1 MTILIKN
8 ANEVITLKSAL
19 QGPRTKE
26 QMRDIAVVENGSVLM
41 EGNSI
46 IAVGPI
52 AQLEADFPDLVKV
65 AEVIDASGKIV
76 MPGLVDCHTHLVHGG
91 TREQEFNLRL
101 NGATYMEI
109 MNAGGGIHA
118 TTNRTRETSF
128 GDLYEKTMN
137 HLDVFLKH
145 GVTTVEAKSGY
156 GLDWETEKKQLEVT
170 KELQATHDIDVVST
184 FMGAHAVPRD
194 YKGREDEFVDLVI
207 HDMLPKVA
215 ELNLAEFNDVFCE
228 KGVFTPEQSRRILEA
243 GKALG
248 LTPKIHADEIEPYEG
263 AELAAEVGAISAEH
277 LLVAS
282 DEGIQKMAEAG
293 TIAVLLPGTAFFLRA
308 PFARGRLM
316 IDEGVP
322 VAISTDF
329 NPGSSPTLSLPFI
342 MNLACMH
349 MGMTLEE
356 VLTATTV
363 NAAYAINRGH
373 QIGSLEAGKQADV
386 IILDVANYKQLQYF
400 YGMNHT
406 NTVIKNGR
414 VVVRDG
420 IILKNQLVN

>member
-1 MTILIKN
+1 VTVLIKN
-8 ANEVITLKSAL
+8 ANEVITLKNNVR
-19 QGPRTKE
+19 GPRTKE
-26 QMRDIAVVENGSVLM
+26 QMQEIAIVENGSVLI
-41 EGNSI
+41 EEDRI
-46 IAVGPI
+46 VAVG
-52 AQLEADFPDLVKV
+52 ALEQLEVDFPELVKK
-65 AEVIDASGKIV
+65 ATTIDASGKVV

-91 TREQEFNLRL
+91 TREEEFNMRL
-101 NGATYMEI
+101 NSSTYMEI
-109 MNAGGGIHA
+109 MNTGGGIHA
-118 TTNRTRETSF
+118 TTKRTRETSF
-128 GDLYEKTMN
+128 DELYEKTRK
-137 HLDVFLKH
+137 HLDIFLKH

-156 GLDWETEKKQLEVT
+156 GLDWETEKKQLEVA
-170 KELQATHDIDVVST
+170 KKLQATHDMDVIST

-194 YKGREDEFVDLVI
+194 YKGREDEFVDVLI
-207 HDMLPKVA
+207 HEMLPKVA
-215 ELNLAEFNDVFCE
+215 ELELAEFNDVFCE
-228 KGVFTPEQSRRILEA
+228 KGVFTPEQSERILEA

-248 LTPKIHADEIEPYEG
+248 LTPKIHADEIEPYKG

-329 NPGSSPTLSLPFI
+329 NPGSSPTMSLPFI

-349 MGMTLEE
+349 MEMTLEE
-356 VLTATTV
+356 VLTATTI
-363 NAAYAINRGH
+363 NAAYAVNRGE
-373 QIGSLEAGKQADV
+373 QIGSLEVDKKADV

-406 NTVIKNGR
+406 NTVIKNGQ
-414 VVVRDG
+414 VVVQNG
-420 IILKNQLVN
+420 ILLKEQ

>member
-8 ANEVITLKSAL
+8 ANEVITLKSAV

-26 QMRDIAVVENGSVLM
+26 QMRDIAIEENGSVLM

-46 IAVGPI
+46 IAVGSL
-52 AQLEADFPDLVKV
+52 AQLESDFPDLVKV

-91 TREQEFNLRL
+91 TREQEFNMRL

-118 TTNRTRETSF
+118 TTKQTRETRF
-128 GDLYEKTMN
+128 DDLYRKTMN

-156 GLDWETEKKQLEVT
+156 GLDWETEKKQLEVA

-194 YKGREDEFVDLVI
+194 YKGREDEFVDVVI

-228 KGVFTPEQSRRILEA
+228 KGVFTPEQSKRILEA

-248 LTPKIHADEIEPYEG
+248 LTPKIHADEIEPYKG

-329 NPGSSPTLSLPFI
+329 NPGSSPTMSLPFI

-356 VLTATTV
+356 VLTATTI
-363 NAAYAINRGH
+363 NAAYALNRGH

-414 VVVRDG
+414 VVVQDG
-420 IILKNQLVN
+420 ILLKNQLVN

>member
-8 ANEVITLKSAL
+8 ANEVITLKSNA

-26 QMRDIAVVENGSVLM
+26 QMQEIAVIENGSVLI
-41 EGNSI
+41 EEERI
-46 IAVGPI
+46 VAVG
-52 AQLEADFPDLVKV
+52 AYEQLEADFPELIKK
-65 AEVIDASGKIV
+65 AETIDATGKIV

-91 TREQEFNLRL
+91 TREQEFNMRL
-101 NGATYMEI
+101 NGSTYMEI

-118 TTNRTRETSF
+118 TTKRTRETSF
-128 GDLYEKTMN
+128 EDLYVKTMQ

-156 GLDWETEKKQLEVT
+156 GLDWETEKKQLEVA
-170 KELQATHDIDVVST
+170 KKLQATHDVDVVST

-194 YKGREDEFVDLVI
+194 YKGREDEFVDIVI

-215 ELNLAEFNDVFCE
+215 ELKLAEFNDVFCE
-228 KGVFTPEQSRRILEA
+228 KGVFTPAQSQRILEA

-248 LTPKIHADEIEPYEG
+248 LTPKIHADEIEPYKG
-263 AELAAEVGAISAEH
+263 AELAAKVGAISAEH

-282 DEGIQKMAEAG
+282 DEGIQRMAEAG

-308 PFARGRLM
+308 SFARGRLM
-316 IDEGVP
+316 IDKGVP

-356 VLTATTV
+356 VLTATTI
-363 NAAYAINRGH
+363 NAAYALNRGE
-373 QIGSLEAGKQADV
+373 QIGSLEAQKQADV
-386 IILDVANYKQLQYF
+386 VILDVANYKQLQYF

-414 VVVRDG
+414 IVVRDG
-420 IILKNQLVN
+420 ILSN

>member
-8 ANEVITLKSAL
+8 ANEVITLKSAV
-19 QGPRTKE
+19 QGPRTKG
-26 QMRDIAVVENGSVLM
+26 QMGDIAVVENGSVLM

-46 IAVGPI
+46 IAVGSI

-91 TREQEFNLRL
+91 TREQEFNMRL

-118 TTNRTRETSF
+118 TTKWTRETSF
-128 GDLYEKTMN
+128 DDLYRKTMN

-156 GLDWETEKKQLEVT
+156 GLDWETEKKQLEVA

-194 YKGREDEFVDLVI
+194 YKGREDEFVDVVI

-215 ELNLAEFNDVFCE
+215 ELKLAEFNDVFCE

-248 LTPKIHADEIEPYEG
+248 LTPKIHADEIEPYKG

-282 DEGIQKMAEAG
+282 DEGIEKMAEAG

-329 NPGSSPTLSLPFI
+329 NPGSSPTMSLPFI

-356 VLTATTV
+356 VLTATTI
-363 NAAYAINRGH
+363 NAAYALNRGH

-414 VVVRDG
+414 VVVQDG
-420 IILKNQLVN
+420 ILLKNQLVN

>member
-8 ANEVITLKSAL
+8 ANEVITLRSTV

-26 QMRDIAVVENGSVLM
+26 QMRDIAIVENGSVLM
-41 EGNSI
+41 EGSSI
-46 IAVGPI
+46 IAVGSLT
-52 AQLEADFPDLVKV
+52 QLKADFPDLVKV

-91 TREQEFNLRL
+91 TREQEFNMRL

-118 TTNRTRETSF
+118 TTKRTRETSF

-282 DEGIQKMAEAG
+282 DGGIQKMAEAG

-356 VLTATTV
+356 VLTATTI

-414 VVVRDG
+414 VVVQDG
-420 IILKNQLVN
+420 ILLKNQLVN

>member
-8 ANEVITLKSAL
+8 ANEVITLQSSA

-26 QMRDIAVVENGSVLM
+26 QMQEIAVIENGSVLI
-41 EGNSI
+41 EEERI
-46 IAVGPI
+46 VAVG
-52 AQLEADFPDLVKV
+52 AYEQLKADFPEIIKK
-65 AEVIDASGKIV
+65 AETIDATGKIV

-91 TREQEFNLRL
+91 TREHEFNMRL
-101 NGATYMEI
+101 NGSTYMEI
-109 MNAGGGIHA
+109 MNSGGGIHA
-118 TTNRTRETSF
+118 TTKRTRETSF
-128 GDLYEKTMN
+128 DELYEKTMQ

-145 GVTTVEAKSGY
+145 GITTVEAKSGY
-156 GLDWETEKKQLEVT
+156 GLDWETEKKQLEVA
-170 KELQATHDIDVVST
+170 KELQAAHHIDVIST

-194 YKGREDEFVDLVI
+194 YKGREDEFVDVVVQE
-207 HDMLPKVA
+207 MLPKVA
-215 ELNLAEFNDVFCE
+215 ELELAEFNDVFCE

-248 LTPKIHADEIEPYEG
+248 LTPKIHADEIEPYQG

-282 DEGIQKMAEAG
+282 DEGIRKMAEAG

-308 PFARGRLM
+308 PYARGRLM

-329 NPGSSPTLSLPFI
+329 NPGSSPTMSLPFI

-356 VLTATTV
+356 VLTATTI
-363 NAAYAINRGH
+363 NAAYALNRGE
-373 QIGSLEAGKQADV
+373 QVGSLEAHKKADV
-386 IILDVANYKQLQYF
+386 LILDVENYKQLQYF

-406 NTVIKNGR
+406 HTVIKNGQ
-414 VVVRDG
+414 VVVQNG
-420 IILKNQLVN
+420 ILLKDQ

>member
-8 ANEVITLKSAL
+8 ANEVITLKSVA
-19 QGPRTKE
+19 QGPRIKE
-26 QMRDIAVVENGSVLM
+26 QMRDITIIPQGSVLI
-41 EGNSI
+41 EKNRIVAIGTF
-46 IAVGPI
+46 
-52 AQLEADFPDLVKV
+52 AQLEVDYPDLIKE
-65 AEVIDASGKIV
+65 AEVIDATGKVV

-91 TREQEFNLRL
+91 TREQEFNMRL
-101 NGATYMEI
+101 NGSTYMEI
-109 MNAGGGIHA
+109 MNGGGGIHA
-118 TTNRTRETSF
+118 TTKQTREASF
-128 GDLYEKTMN
+128 DELYGKTLR

-145 GVTTVEAKSGY
+145 GITTVEAKSGY
-156 GLDWETEKKQLEVT
+156 GLDWENERKQLEVA
-170 KELQATHDIDVVST
+170 KKLQATHAIDIVST

-194 YKGREDEFVDLVI
+194 YKGREDEFVDMLVG
-207 HDMLPKVA
+207 DMLPKVA
-215 ELNLAEFNDVFCE
+215 ELGLAEFNDVFCE
-228 KGVFTPEQSRRILEA
+228 KGVFTPAQARRILEA
-243 GKALG
+243 GKALA
-248 LTPKIHADEIEPYEG
+248 LTPKIHADEIEPYKG

-282 DEGIQKMAEAG
+282 DEGIQKMAATG

-329 NPGSSPTLSLPFI
+329 NPGSSPTISLPFI

-356 VLTATTV
+356 ILTATTI
-363 NAAYAINRGH
+363 NAAYALNRGD

-386 IILDVANYKQLQYF
+386 IMLDVANYKQLQYF

-406 NTVIKNGR
+406 HTVIKNGR
-414 VVVRDG
+414 VVVKDG
-420 IILKNQLVN
+420 ILI

>member
-1 MTILIKN
+1 VTILIKN
-8 ANEVITLKSAL
+8 ANEVITLKGNA

-26 QMRDIAVVENGSVLM
+26 QMREIAVVENGSVLI
-41 EGNSI
+41 EEDRI
-46 IAVGPI
+46 IAVG
-52 AQLEADFPDLVKV
+52 AFEQLAVDFPDVVKK
-65 AEVIDASGKIV
+65 ADTIDASGKIV

-91 TREQEFNLRL
+91 TREQEFNMRL
-101 NGATYMEI
+101 NGSTYMEI

-118 TTNRTRETSF
+118 TTKRTRETSYD
-128 GDLYEKTMN
+128 DLYDKTMQ

-156 GLDWETEKKQLEVT
+156 GLDWDTEKKQLEVT
-170 KELQATHDIDVVST
+170 KKLQATHDIDVVST
-184 FMGAHAVPRD
+184 FMGAHAVPHD
-194 YKGREDEFVDLVI
+194 YKGREDEFVDVVI

-215 ELNLAEFNDVFCE
+215 DLKLAEFNDVFCE
-228 KGVFTPEQSRRILEA
+228 KGVFTPEQSQRILEA

-248 LTPKIHADEIEPYEG
+248 LTPKIHADEIEPYKG
-263 AELAAEVGAISAEH
+263 AELAAQVGAISAEH

-282 DEGIQKMAEAG
+282 DEGIQRMAEAG

-342 MNLACMH
+342 MNLACMY

-356 VLTATTV
+356 VLTATTI
-363 NAAYAINRGH
+363 NAAYALNRGE
-373 QIGSLEAGKQADV
+373 QIGSLEADKQADV

-406 NTVIKNGR
+406 NTVIKTGR
-414 VVVRDG
+414 IVVRDG
-420 IILKNQLVN
+420 ILSN

>member
-8 ANEVITLKSAL
+8 ANEVVTLKSTV
-19 QGPRTKE
+19 QGPRIKE
-26 QMRDIAVVENGSVLM
+26 QMRQIAVVEKGSVLI
-41 EGNSI
+41 EGNRI
-46 IAVGPI
+46 VAVG
-52 AQLEADFPDLVKV
+52 AYEQLEADFPDLVRI

-91 TREQEFNLRL
+91 TREQEFNMRL
-101 NGATYMEI
+101 NGSTYMEI

-118 TTNRTRETSF
+118 TTKRTRETSF
-128 GDLYEKTMN
+128 EDLYEKTMH
-137 HLDVFLKH
+137 HLDMFLKH

-156 GLDWETEKKQLEVT
+156 GLDWETEKKQLEVA
-170 KELQATHDIDVVST
+170 KKLQATHDIDVIST

-194 YKGREDEFVDLVI
+194 YKGREDEFVDVVI
-207 HDMLPKVA
+207 HDMLPQVA
-215 ELNLAEFNDVFCE
+215 KLELAEFNDVFCE

-243 GKALG
+243 GKAHG
-248 LTPKIHADEIEPYEG
+248 LTAKIHADEIEPYKG

-329 NPGSSPTLSLPFI
+329 NPGSSPTMSLPFI

-356 VLTATTV
+356 VLTATTI
-363 NAAYAINRGH
+363 NAAYALNRGH
-373 QIGSLEAGKQADV
+373 QIGSLETGKQADI

-406 NTVIKNGR
+406 NTVIKDGR
-414 VVVRDG
+414 VVVQEG
-420 IILKNQLVN
+420 ILLKNQLVN

>member
-8 ANEVITLKSAL
+8 ANEVITLKNNIR
-19 QGPRTKE
+19 GPRTKE
-26 QMRDIAVVENGSVLM
+26 QMREITIVENGSILIEKDRIV
-41 EGNSI
+41 
-46 IAVGPI
+46 AVG
-52 AQLEADFPDLVKV
+52 AFEQLEVDFPELVKKSTT
-65 AEVIDASGKIV
+65 IDASGKVV

-91 TREQEFNLRL
+91 TREEEFNMRL
-101 NGATYMEI
+101 KGSTYMEI

-118 TTNRTRETSF
+118 TTKRTRETNF
-128 GDLYEKTMN
+128 DDLYEKTRH
-137 HLDVFLKH
+137 HLDIFLKH

-156 GLDWETEKKQLEVT
+156 GLDWETEKKQLEVA
-170 KELQATHDIDVVST
+170 KKLQATHDMDVIST

-194 YKGREDEFVDLVI
+194 YKGREDEFVDVLI
-207 HDMLPKVA
+207 QDMLPKVA
-215 ELNLAEFNDVFCE
+215 ELELAEFNDVFCE
-228 KGVFTPEQSRRILEA
+228 KGVFTPEQSERILEA

-248 LTPKIHADEIEPYEG
+248 LTPKIHADEIEPYKG

-329 NPGSSPTLSLPFI
+329 NPGSSPTMSLPFI

-356 VLTATTV
+356 VLTATTI
-363 NAAYAINRGH
+363 NAAYAVNRGE
-373 QIGSLEAGKQADV
+373 QIGSLEVDKKADV

-406 NTVIKNGR
+406 NTVIKNGQ
-414 VVVRDG
+414 VVVRNG
-420 IILKNQLVN
+420 ILLKEQ

>member
-8 ANEVITLKSAL
+8 ANEVITLKNNVR
-19 QGPRTKE
+19 GPRTKE
-26 QMRDIAVVENGSVLM
+26 QMQEIAIVENGSVLI
-41 EGNSI
+41 EEDRI
-46 IAVGPI
+46 VAVG
-52 AQLEADFPDLVKV
+52 ALEQLEVDFPELVKK
-65 AEVIDASGKIV
+65 ATTIDASGKVV

-91 TREQEFNLRL
+91 TREEEFNMRL
-101 NGATYMEI
+101 NGSTYMEI

-118 TTNRTRETSF
+118 TTKRTRETSF
-128 GDLYEKTMN
+128 DDLYEKTRK
-137 HLDVFLKH
+137 HLDIFLKH

-156 GLDWETEKKQLEVT
+156 GLDWETEKKQLEVA
-170 KELQATHDIDVVST
+170 KKLQATHDMDVIST

-194 YKGREDEFVDLVI
+194 YKGREDEFVDVLI
-207 HDMLPKVA
+207 HEMLPKVA
-215 ELNLAEFNDVFCE
+215 ELELAEFNDVFCE
-228 KGVFTPEQSRRILEA
+228 KGVFTPEQSERILEA
-243 GKALG
+243 GKDLG
-248 LTPKIHADEIEPYEG
+248 LTPKIHADEIEPYKG

-329 NPGSSPTLSLPFI
+329 NPGSSPTMSLPFI

-349 MGMTLEE
+349 LGMTLEE
-356 VLTATTV
+356 VLTATTI
-363 NAAYAINRGH
+363 NAAHAVNRGE
-373 QIGSLEAGKQADV
+373 QIGSLEVDKKADV

-406 NTVIKNGR
+406 NTVIKNGQ
-414 VVVRDG
+414 VVVQNG
-420 IILKNQLVN
+420 ILLKEQ

>member
-8 ANEVITLKSAL
+8 ANEVITLKSAV

-26 QMRDIAVVENGSVLM
+26 QMRDIAIVENGSILM

-46 IAVGPI
+46 IAVGSI

-91 TREQEFNLRL
+91 TREQEFNMRL

-109 MNAGGGIHA
+109 MNAGGGIYA

-156 GLDWETEKKQLEVT
+156 GLDWETEKKQLEVA
-170 KELQATHDIDVVST
+170 KELQAAHDIDVVST

-194 YKGREDEFVDLVI
+194 YKGREDEFVDVVI

-248 LTPKIHADEIEPYEG
+248 LTPKIHADEIEPYKG

-329 NPGSSPTLSLPFI
+329 NPGSSPTMSLPFI

-356 VLTATTV
+356 VLTATTI
-363 NAAYAINRGH
+363 NAAYALNRGH

-414 VVVRDG
+414 VVVQDG
-420 IILKNQLVN
+420 ILLKNQLVN

>member
-1 MTILIKN
+1 MTVLIKN
-8 ANEVITLKSAL
+8 ANEVITLKNNVR
-19 QGPRTKE
+19 GPRTKE
-26 QMRDIAVVENGSVLM
+26 QMQEIAIVENGSVLI
-41 EGNSI
+41 EEDRI
-46 IAVGPI
+46 VAVG
-52 AQLEADFPDLVKV
+52 ALEQLEVDFPELVKK
-65 AEVIDASGKIV
+65 ATTIDASGKVV

-91 TREQEFNLRL
+91 TREEEFNMRL
-101 NGATYMEI
+101 NGSTYMEI
-109 MNAGGGIHA
+109 MNTGGGIHA
-118 TTNRTRETSF
+118 TTKRTRETSF
-128 GDLYEKTMN
+128 DELYEKTRK
-137 HLDVFLKH
+137 HLDIFLKH

-156 GLDWETEKKQLEVT
+156 GLDWETEKKQLEVA
-170 KELQATHDIDVVST
+170 KKLQATHDMDVIST

-194 YKGREDEFVDLVI
+194 YKGREDEFVDVLI
-207 HDMLPKVA
+207 HEMLPKVA
-215 ELNLAEFNDVFCE
+215 ELELAEFNDVFCE
-228 KGVFTPEQSRRILEA
+228 KGVFTPEQSERILEA

-248 LTPKIHADEIEPYEG
+248 LTPKIHADEIEPYKG

-329 NPGSSPTLSLPFI
+329 NPGSSPTMSLPFI

-349 MGMTLEE
+349 MEMTLEE
-356 VLTATTV
+356 VLTATTI
-363 NAAYAINRGH
+363 NAAYAVNRGE
-373 QIGSLEAGKQADV
+373 QIGSLEVDKKADV

-406 NTVIKNGR
+406 NTVIKNGQ
-414 VVVRDG
+414 VVVQNG
-420 IILKNQLVN
+420 ILLKEQ

>member
-1 MTILIKN
+1 VTILIKN
-8 ANEVITLKSAL
+8 ANEVITLKGNA

-26 QMRDIAVVENGSVLM
+26 QMREIAVVENGSVLI
-41 EGNSI
+41 EEERI
-46 IAVGPI
+46 IAVG
-52 AQLEADFPDLVKV
+52 AFEQLAVDFPDLVKK
-65 AEVIDASGKIV
+65 ADTIDASGKIV

-91 TREQEFNLRL
+91 TREQEFNMRL
-101 NGATYMEI
+101 NGSTYMEI

-118 TTNRTRETSF
+118 TTKRTRETSYD
-128 GDLYEKTMN
+128 DLYDKTMQ

-170 KELQATHDIDVVST
+170 KKLQATHDIDVVST
-184 FMGAHAVPRD
+184 FMGAHAVPHD
-194 YKGREDEFVDLVI
+194 YKGREDEFVDVVI

-215 ELNLAEFNDVFCE
+215 DLKLAEFNDVFCE
-228 KGVFTPEQSRRILEA
+228 KGVFTPEQSQRILEA

-248 LTPKIHADEIEPYEG
+248 LTPKIHADEIEPYKG
-263 AELAAEVGAISAEH
+263 AELAAQVGAISAEH

-282 DEGIQKMAEAG
+282 DEGIQRMAEAG

-356 VLTATTV
+356 VLTATTI
-363 NAAYAINRGH
+363 NAAYALNRGE
-373 QIGSLEAGKQADV
+373 QIGSLEADKQADV

-414 VVVRDG
+414 IVVRDG
-420 IILKNQLVN
+420 ILSN

>member
-8 ANEVITLKSAL
+8 ANEVITLKSEV
-19 QGPRTKE
+19 QGPRIKE
-26 QMRDIAVVENGSVLM
+26 QMRAIAVIEDGSVLLQ
-41 EGNSI
+41 ENRI
-46 IAVGPI
+46 VAVGSYE
-52 AQLEADFPDLVKV
+52 QLAIDFPHLVEEAD
-65 AEVIDASGKIV
+65 VIDATGKIA

-91 TREQEFNLRL
+91 TREQEFNMRL
-101 NGATYMEI
+101 NGSTYMEI

-118 TTNRTRETSF
+118 TTKRTRETSF
-128 GDLYEKTMN
+128 EALYEKTKQ

-156 GLDWETEKKQLEVT
+156 GLDWETEKKQLEVA
-170 KELQATHDIDVVST
+170 KKLQDTHAVDVIST

-194 YKGREDEFVDLVI
+194 FKGREDEFVDVVI

-215 ELNLAEFNDVFCE
+215 QLKLAEFNDVFCE
-228 KGVFTPEQSRRILEA
+228 KGVFTPAQSRRILEA

-248 LTPKIHADEIEPYEG
+248 LTPKIHADEIEPYNG

-282 DEGIQKMAEAG
+282 DEGIQSMAEAG

-329 NPGSSPTLSLPFI
+329 NPGSSPTMSLPFI

-349 MGMTLEE
+349 MGLTLEE
-356 VLTATTV
+356 VLTATTI
-363 NAAYAINRGH
+363 NAAYALNRGH
-373 QIGSLEAGKQADV
+373 EIGSLEAGKQGDV

-406 NTVIKNGR
+406 HTVIKKGQ

-420 IILKNQLVN
+420 ILL

>member
-1 MTILIKN
+1 VTVLIKN
-8 ANEVITLKSAL
+8 ANEVITLKNNVR
-19 QGPRTKE
+19 GPRTKE
-26 QMRDIAVVENGSVLM
+26 QMQEIAIVENGSVLI
-41 EGNSI
+41 EEDRI
-46 IAVGPI
+46 VAVG
-52 AQLEADFPDLVKV
+52 ALEQLEVDFPELVKK
-65 AEVIDASGKIV
+65 ATTIDASGKVV

-91 TREQEFNLRL
+91 TREEEFNMRL
-101 NGATYMEI
+101 NGSTYMEI
-109 MNAGGGIHA
+109 MNTGGGIHA
-118 TTNRTRETSF
+118 TTKRTRETSF
-128 GDLYEKTMN
+128 DELYEKTRK
-137 HLDVFLKH
+137 HLDIFLKH

-156 GLDWETEKKQLEVT
+156 GLDWETEKKQLEVA
-170 KELQATHDIDVVST
+170 KKLQATHDMDVIST

-194 YKGREDEFVDLVI
+194 YKGREDEFVDVLI
-207 HDMLPKVA
+207 HEMLPKVA
-215 ELNLAEFNDVFCE
+215 ELELAEFNDVFCE
-228 KGVFTPEQSRRILEA
+228 KGVFTPEQSERILEA

-248 LTPKIHADEIEPYEG
+248 LTPKIHADEIEPYKG
-263 AELAAEVGAISAEH
+263 AELATEVGAISAEH

-329 NPGSSPTLSLPFI
+329 NPGSSPTMSLPFI

-356 VLTATTV
+356 VLTATTI
-363 NAAYAINRGH
+363 NAAYAVNRGE
-373 QIGSLEAGKQADV
+373 QIGSLEVDKKADV

-406 NTVIKNGR
+406 NTVIKNGQ
-414 VVVRDG
+414 VVVQNG
-420 IILKNQLVN
+420 ILLKEQ

>member
-8 ANEVITLKSAL
+8 ANEVITLKSTV

-26 QMRDIAVVENGSVLM
+26 QMRDIAVLENGSVLM

-52 AQLEADFPDLVKV
+52 AQLEADFPDLIKV
-65 AEVIDASGKIV
+65 AEVIDASGKVV

-91 TREQEFNLRL
+91 TREQEFNMRL

-118 TTNRTRETSF
+118 TTKRTRETSF
-128 GDLYEKTMN
+128 GDLYGKTMN

-156 GLDWETEKKQLEVT
+156 GLDWETEKKQLEVA

-194 YKGREDEFVDLVI
+194 YKGREDEFVDVVI

-228 KGVFTPEQSRRILEA
+228 KGVFTPEQSQRILEA

-248 LTPKIHADEIEPYEG
+248 LTPKIHADEIEPYKG

-329 NPGSSPTLSLPFI
+329 NPGSSPTMSLPFI

-363 NAAYAINRGH
+363 NAAYALNRGH

-414 VVVRDG
+414 VVVQDG
-420 IILKNQLVN
+420 ILLKNQLVN

>member
-8 ANEVITLKSAL
+8 ANEVITLKNNVR
-19 QGPRTKE
+19 GPRTKE
-26 QMRDIAVVENGSVLM
+26 QMQEIAIVENGSVLI
-41 EGNSI
+41 EEDRI
-46 IAVGPI
+46 VAVG
-52 AQLEADFPDLVKV
+52 ALEQLEVDFPELVKK
-65 AEVIDASGKIV
+65 ATTIDASGKVV

-91 TREQEFNLRL
+91 TREEEFNMRL
-101 NGATYMEI
+101 NGSTYMEI

-118 TTNRTRETSF
+118 TTKRTRETSF
-128 GDLYEKTMN
+128 DDLYEKTRK
-137 HLDVFLKH
+137 HLDIFLKH

-156 GLDWETEKKQLEVT
+156 GLDWETEKKQLEVA
-170 KELQATHDIDVVST
+170 KKLQATHDMDVIST

-194 YKGREDEFVDLVI
+194 YKGREDEFVDVLI
-207 HDMLPKVA
+207 HEMLPKVA
-215 ELNLAEFNDVFCE
+215 ELELAEFNDVFCE
-228 KGVFTPEQSRRILEA
+228 KGVFTPEQSERILEA
-243 GKALG
+243 GKDLG
-248 LTPKIHADEIEPYEG
+248 LTPKIHADEIEPYKG

-329 NPGSSPTLSLPFI
+329 NPGSSPTMSLPFI

-356 VLTATTV
+356 VLTATTI
-363 NAAYAINRGH
+363 NAAYAVNRGE
-373 QIGSLEAGKQADV
+373 QIGSLEVDKKADV

-406 NTVIKNGR
+406 NTVIKNGK
-414 VVVRDG
+414 VVVQNG
-420 IILKNQLVN
+420 ILLKEQ

>member
-8 ANEVITLKSAL
+8 ANEVITLQSSA

-26 QMRDIAVVENGSVLM
+26 QMQEIAVIENGSVLI
-41 EGNSI
+41 EEERI
-46 IAVGPI
+46 VAVG
-52 AQLEADFPDLVKV
+52 AYEQLKADFPEIIKK
-65 AEVIDASGKIV
+65 AETIDATGKIV

-91 TREQEFNLRL
+91 TREQEFNMRL
-101 NGATYMEI
+101 NGSTYMEI

-118 TTNRTRETSF
+118 TTKRTRETSF
-128 GDLYEKTMN
+128 DELYEKTMQ

-156 GLDWETEKKQLEVT
+156 GLDWETEKKQLEVA
-170 KELQATHDIDVVST
+170 KELQAAHHIDVIST

-194 YKGREDEFVDLVI
+194 YKGREDEFVDVVVQE
-207 HDMLPKVA
+207 MLPKVA
-215 ELNLAEFNDVFCE
+215 ELELAEFNDVFCE

-248 LTPKIHADEIEPYEG
+248 LTPKIHADEIEPYQG

-282 DEGIQKMAEAG
+282 DEGIRKMAEAG

-308 PFARGRLM
+308 PYARGRLM

-329 NPGSSPTLSLPFI
+329 NPGSSPTMSLPFI

-356 VLTATTV
+356 VLTATTI
-363 NAAYAINRGH
+363 NAAYALNRGE
-373 QIGSLEAGKQADV
+373 QVGSLEAHKKADV
-386 IILDVANYKQLQYF
+386 LILDVENYKQLQYF

-406 NTVIKNGR
+406 HTVIKNGQ
-414 VVVRDG
+414 VVVQNG
-420 IILKNQLVN
+420 ILLKDQ

>member
-8 ANEVITLKSAL
+8 ANEVITLKNNVR
-19 QGPRTKE
+19 GPRTKV
-26 QMRDIAVVENGSVLM
+26 QMREIAIVENGSVLI
-41 EGNSI
+41 EEDRI
-46 IAVGPI
+46 VAVGVFE
-52 AQLEADFPDLVKV
+52 QLEADFPELVKK
-65 AEVIDASGKIV
+65 ANTIDASGKVV

-91 TREQEFNLRL
+91 TREEEFNMRL
-101 NGATYMEI
+101 NGSTYMEI

-118 TTNRTRETSF
+118 TTKCTRETSF
-128 GDLYEKTMN
+128 DDLYEKTRH
-137 HLDVFLKH
+137 HLDIFLKH

-156 GLDWETEKKQLEVT
+156 GLDWETEKKQLKVA
-170 KELQATHDIDVVST
+170 KKLQATHDMDVIST

-194 YKGREDEFVDLVI
+194 YKGREDEFVDVLI
-207 HDMLPKVA
+207 HEMLPKVA
-215 ELNLAEFNDVFCE
+215 ELELAEFNDVFCE
-228 KGVFTPEQSRRILEA
+228 KGVFTPEQSERILEA

-329 NPGSSPTLSLPFI
+329 NPGSSPTMSLPFI

-356 VLTATTV
+356 VLTATTI
-363 NAAYAINRGH
+363 NAAYALNRGE
-373 QIGSLEAGKQADV
+373 QIGSLEVDKKADV

-406 NTVIKNGR
+406 NTVIKNGQ
-414 VVVRDG
+414 VVVQNG
-420 IILKNQLVN
+420 ILLKEQ

>member
-1 MTILIKN
+1 VTILIKN
-8 ANEVITLKSAL
+8 ANEVITLKNAVP
-19 QGPRTKE
+19 GPRIKE
-26 QMRDIAVVENGSVLM
+26 QMRDIAVIEKGSVLI
-41 EGNSI
+41 EGDRI
-46 IAVGPI
+46 VAVGTYEQL
-52 AQLEADFPDLVKV
+52 AQEFPSLVDV
-65 AEVIDASGKIV
+65 AKVIDASGKIV

-91 TREQEFNLRL
+91 TREQEFNMRL
-101 NGATYMEI
+101 NGSTYMDI

-118 TTNRTRETSF
+118 TTKRTRETSF
-128 GDLYEKTMN
+128 DALYEKTMQ

-156 GLDWETEKKQLEVT
+156 GLDWETEKKQLEVA
-170 KELQATHDIDVVST
+170 KKLQDTHAVDVVST
-184 FMGAHAVPRD
+184 FMGAHAVPHE
-194 YKGREDEFVDLVI
+194 YKGHEDEFVDVVI
-207 HDMLPKVA
+207 REMLPKVA
-215 ELNLAEFNDVFCE
+215 ELKLAEFNDVFCE
-228 KGVFTPEQSRRILEA
+228 KGVFTPAQSRRILEA

-248 LTPKIHADEIEPYEG
+248 LTPKIHADEIEPYNG

-282 DEGIQKMAEAG
+282 DEGIQNMAKAG

-329 NPGSSPTLSLPFI
+329 NPGSSPTMSLPFI

-356 VLTATTV
+356 VLTATTI
-363 NAAYAINRGH
+363 NAAYALNRGH
-373 QIGSLEAGKQADV
+373 EIGTLEAGKQADIV
-386 IILDVANYKQLQYF
+386 LLDVANYKQLQYF

-406 NTVIKNGR
+406 HTVIKSGR
-414 VVVRDG
+414 VVVRDS
-420 IILKNQLVN
+420 ILL

>member
-1 MTILIKN
+1 MTLLIKN

-19 QGPRTKE
+19 QGPRIKE
-26 QMRDIAVVENGSVLM
+26 QMREISVVEKGSVLVA
-41 EGNSI
+41 GSQVV
-46 IAVGPI
+46 AVG
-52 AQLEADFPDLVKV
+52 AYEQLVIDFPHLVEE

-91 TREQEFNLRL
+91 TREQEFNMRL
-101 NGATYMEI
+101 NGSTYMDI

-118 TTNRTRETSF
+118 TTMRTRETSF
-128 GDLYEKTMN
+128 EALYEKTMH

-156 GLDWETEKKQLEVT
+156 GLDWETEKKQLEVA
-170 KELQATHDIDVVST
+170 KKLQDTHVVDVIST

-194 YKGREDEFVDLVI
+194 FKGREDEFVDI
-207 HDMLPKVA
+207 IINDMLPKVSA
-215 ELNLAEFNDVFCE
+215 LELAEFNDVFCE
-228 KGVFTPEQSRRILEA
+228 KGVFTPAQSRRILEA

-248 LTPKIHADEIEPYEG
+248 LTPKIHADEIEPYNG
-263 AELAAEVGAISAEH
+263 AELAADVGAISAEH

-282 DEGIQKMAEAG
+282 DEGIQNMAEAG

-329 NPGSSPTLSLPFI
+329 NPGSSPTMSLPFI

-349 MGMTLEE
+349 MGLTLEE
-356 VLTATTV
+356 VITATTI
-363 NAAYAINRGH
+363 NAAHALNRGH
-373 QIGSLEAGKQADV
+373 QIGTLEAGKQADV

-406 NTVIKNGR
+406 DTVIKKGQ
-414 VVVRDG
+414 VVVRHG
-420 IILKNQLVN
+420 ILL

>member
-8 ANEVITLKSAL
+8 ANEVITLKNNVR
-19 QGPRTKE
+19 GPRTKV
-26 QMRDIAVVENGSVLM
+26 QMREIAIVENGSVLI
-41 EGNSI
+41 EEDRI
-46 IAVGPI
+46 VAVGVFE
-52 AQLEADFPDLVKV
+52 QLEADFPELVKK
-65 AEVIDASGKIV
+65 ANTIDASGKVV

-91 TREQEFNLRL
+91 TREEEFNMRL
-101 NGATYMEI
+101 NGSTYMEI

-118 TTNRTRETSF
+118 TTKRTRETSF
-128 GDLYEKTMN
+128 DDLYEKTRH
-137 HLDVFLKH
+137 HLDIFLKH

-156 GLDWETEKKQLEVT
+156 GLDWETEKKQLEVA
-170 KELQATHDIDVVST
+170 KKLQATHDMDVIST

-194 YKGREDEFVDLVI
+194 YKGREDEFVDVLI
-207 HDMLPKVA
+207 HEMLPKVA
-215 ELNLAEFNDVFCE
+215 ELELAEFNDVFCE
-228 KGVFTPEQSRRILEA
+228 KGVFTPEQSERILEA

-329 NPGSSPTLSLPFI
+329 NPGSSPTMSLPFI

-356 VLTATTV
+356 VLTATTI
-363 NAAYAINRGH
+363 NAAYALNRGE
-373 QIGSLEAGKQADV
+373 QIGSLEVDKKADV

-406 NTVIKNGR
+406 NTVIKNGQ
-414 VVVRDG
+414 VVVQNG
-420 IILKNQLVN
+420 ILLKEQ

>member
-1 MTILIKN
+1 VTILIKN
-8 ANEVITLKSAL
+8 ANEVITLKSAE

-46 IAVGPI
+46 VAVGPI
-52 AQLEADFPDLVKV
+52 AQLEADFPGLVKV
-65 AEVIDASGKIV
+65 AEVIDASGKV
-76 MPGLVDCHTHLVHGG
+76 AMPGLVDCHTHLVHGG
-91 TREQEFNLRL
+91 TREQEFNMRL
-101 NGATYMEI
+101 NGSTYMEI

-118 TTNRTRETSF
+118 TTKRTRETSF

-156 GLDWETEKKQLEVT
+156 GLDWETEKKQLEVV
-170 KELQATHDIDVVST
+170 KELQASHDIDVVST

-194 YKGREDEFVDLVI
+194 YKGREDEFVDVVI

-215 ELNLAEFNDVFCE
+215 ELKLAEFNDVFCE

-248 LTPKIHADEIEPYEG
+248 LTPKIHADEIEPYKG
-263 AELAAEVGAISAEH
+263 AELASEVGAISAEH

-329 NPGSSPTLSLPFI
+329 NPGSSPTMSLPFI

-356 VLTATTV
+356 VLTATTI
-363 NAAYAINRGH
+363 NAAYALNRGH

-406 NTVIKNGR
+406 NTVIKDGR
-414 VVVRDG
+414 VVVQDG
-420 IILKNQLVN
+420 ILLKNQLVN

>member
-1 MTILIKN
+1 MTILIRN
-8 ANEVITLKSAL
+8 ANEVITLRSNA

-26 QMRDIAVVENGSVLM
+26 QMQEIAVVENGCVLI
-41 EGNSI
+41 EEDRI
-46 IAVGPI
+46 VAVG
-52 AQLEADFPDLVKV
+52 AFEQLEVDFPDLVRK
-65 AEVIDASGKIV
+65 ADIIDATGKIV

-91 TREQEFNLRL
+91 TREQEFNMRL
-101 NGATYMEI
+101 NGSTYMEI

-118 TTNRTRETSF
+118 TTKRTRETSF
-128 GDLYEKTMN
+128 EELYEKTMQ

-156 GLDWETEKKQLEVT
+156 GLDWDTEKKQLEVA
-170 KELQATHDIDVVST
+170 KQLQATHDVDIVST

-194 YKGREDEFVDLVI
+194 YKEREDEFVDVVI

-215 ELNLAEFNDVFCE
+215 ELKLAEFNDVFCE
-228 KGVFTPEQSRRILEA
+228 KGVFTPEQSQRILEA

-248 LTPKIHADEIEPYEG
+248 LTPKIHADEIEPYQG

-282 DEGIQKMAEAG
+282 DKGILKMAEAG

-308 PFARGRLM
+308 PYARGRLM

-329 NPGSSPTLSLPFI
+329 NPGSSPTMSLPFI

-356 VLTATTV
+356 VLTATTI
-363 NAAYAINRGH
+363 NAAYALNRGE
-373 QIGSLEAGKQADV
+373 QIGSLEANKKADV
-386 IILDVANYKQLQYF
+386 LILDVANYKQLQYF

-406 NTVIKNGR
+406 HTVIKNGQ
-414 VVVRDG
+414 VVVQNG
-420 IILKNQLVN
+420 ILLNNR

>member
-1 MTILIKN
+1 VTILIKN
-8 ANEVITLKSAL
+8 ANEVITLKNNVR
-19 QGPRTKE
+19 GPRTKE
-26 QMRDIAVVENGSVLM
+26 QMQEIAIVENGSVLI
-41 EGNSI
+41 EEDRI
-46 IAVGPI
+46 VAVG
-52 AQLEADFPDLVKV
+52 ALEQLEVDFPELVKK
-65 AEVIDASGKIV
+65 ATTIDASGKVV

-91 TREQEFNLRL
+91 TREEEFNMRL
-101 NGATYMEI
+101 NGSTYMEI

-118 TTNRTRETSF
+118 TTKRTRETSF
-128 GDLYEKTMN
+128 DDLYEKTRK
-137 HLDVFLKH
+137 HLDIFLKH

-156 GLDWETEKKQLEVT
+156 GLDWETEKKQLEVA
-170 KELQATHDIDVVST
+170 KKLQATHDMDVIST

-194 YKGREDEFVDLVI
+194 YKGREDEFVDVLI
-207 HDMLPKVA
+207 HEMLPKVA
-215 ELNLAEFNDVFCE
+215 ELELAEFNDVFCE
-228 KGVFTPEQSRRILEA
+228 KGVFTPEQSERILEA
-243 GKALG
+243 GKDLG
-248 LTPKIHADEIEPYEG
+248 LTPKIHADEIEPYKG

-329 NPGSSPTLSLPFI
+329 NPGSSPTMSLPFI

-356 VLTATTV
+356 VLTATTI
-363 NAAYAINRGH
+363 NAAYAVNRGE
-373 QIGSLEAGKQADV
+373 QIGSLEVDKKADV

-406 NTVIKNGR
+406 NTVIKNGK
-414 VVVRDG
+414 VVVQNG
-420 IILKNQLVN
+420 ILLKEQ

>member
-8 ANEVITLKSAL
+8 ANEVITLKSNV

-26 QMRDIAVVENGSVLM
+26 QMQEIAVIEYGSVLI
-41 EGNSI
+41 EEERI
-46 IAVGPI
+46 VAVG
-52 AQLEADFPDLVKV
+52 AYEQLEADFPELIKK
-65 AEVIDASGKIV
+65 AETIDATGKIV

-91 TREQEFNLRL
+91 TREQEFNMRL
-101 NGATYMEI
+101 NGSTYMEI

-118 TTNRTRETSF
+118 TTKRTRETSF
-128 GDLYEKTMN
+128 DELYEKTMQ

-156 GLDWETEKKQLEVT
+156 GLDWETEKKQLEVA
-170 KELQATHDIDVVST
+170 KELQAAHHIDVIST

-194 YKGREDEFVDLVI
+194 YKGREDEFVDVVV
-207 HDMLPKVA
+207 HEMLPKVA
-215 ELNLAEFNDVFCE
+215 ELELAEFNDVFCE

-243 GKALG
+243 GKTLG
-248 LTPKIHADEIEPYEG
+248 LTPKIHADEIEPYQG
-263 AELAAEVGAISAEH
+263 AELAAEVEAISAEH

-282 DEGIQKMAEAG
+282 DKGIRKMAEAG

-322 VAISTDF
+322 VALSTDF
-329 NPGSSPTLSLPFI
+329 NPGSSPTMSLPFI

-356 VLTATTV
+356 VLTATTI
-363 NAAYAINRGH
+363 NAAYALNRGE
-373 QIGSLEAGKQADV
+373 QIGSLEAHKKADV
-386 IILDVANYKQLQYF
+386 LILAVANYKQLQYF

-406 NTVIKNGR
+406 HTVIKNGQ
-414 VVVRDG
+414 VVVQNG
-420 IILKNQLVN
+420 ILLKDL

>member
-8 ANEVITLKSAL
+8 ANEVITLKSNI

-26 QMRDIAVVENGSVLM
+26 QMREIAVVENGSVLI
-41 EGNSI
+41 EEDHI
-46 IAVGPI
+46 VAVG
-52 AQLEADFPDLVKV
+52 ALDQLEVDFPDLVKK
-65 AEVIDASGKIV
+65 AETIDASGKIV

-91 TREQEFNLRL
+91 TREQEFNMRL
-101 NGATYMEI
+101 NGSTYMEI

-118 TTNRTRETSF
+118 TTKRTRETSF
-128 GDLYEKTMN
+128 EDLYEKTMQ

-156 GLDWETEKKQLEVT
+156 GLDWETEKKQLEVA
-170 KELQATHDIDVVST
+170 KQLQATHDIDIVST

-194 YKGREDEFVDLVI
+194 YKGREDEFVDIVI
-207 HDMLPKVA
+207 QDMLPKVA
-215 ELNLAEFNDVFCE
+215 ELELAEFNDVFCE
-228 KGVFTPEQSRRILEA
+228 KGVFTPEQSQRILEA

-248 LTPKIHADEIEPYEG
+248 LTPKIHADEIEPYKG

-282 DEGIQKMAEAG
+282 DEGIKKMAEAG

-308 PFARGRLM
+308 PYARGRLM

-329 NPGSSPTLSLPFI
+329 NPGSSPTMSLPFI

-356 VLTATTV
+356 VLTATTI
-363 NAAYAINRGH
+363 NAAYALNRGE
-373 QIGSLEAGKQADV
+373 QIGSLEADKKADAV
-386 IILDVANYKQLQYF
+386 ILDVANYKQLQYF

-406 NTVIKNGR
+406 RTVIKNGQ
-414 VVVRDG
+414 VVVQNG
-420 IILKNQLVN
+420 ILLKDQ

>member
-1 MTILIKN
+1 VTILIKN
-8 ANEVITLKSAL
+8 ANEVITLKNNVR
-19 QGPRTKE
+19 GPRTKE
-26 QMRDIAVVENGSVLM
+26 QMQEIAIVENGSVLI
-41 EGNSI
+41 EEDRI
-46 IAVGPI
+46 VAVG
-52 AQLEADFPDLVKV
+52 ALEQLEVDFPELVKK
-65 AEVIDASGKIV
+65 ATTIDASGKVV

-91 TREQEFNLRL
+91 TREEEFNMRL
-101 NGATYMEI
+101 NGSTYMEI

-118 TTNRTRETSF
+118 TTKRTRETSF
-128 GDLYEKTMN
+128 DDLYEKTRK
-137 HLDVFLKH
+137 HLDIFLKH

-156 GLDWETEKKQLEVT
+156 GLDWETEKKQLEVA
-170 KELQATHDIDVVST
+170 KKLQATHDMDVIST

-194 YKGREDEFVDLVI
+194 YKGREDEFVDVLI
-207 HDMLPKVA
+207 HEMLPKVA
-215 ELNLAEFNDVFCE
+215 ELELAEFNDVFCE
-228 KGVFTPEQSRRILEA
+228 KGVFTPEQSERILEA
-243 GKALG
+243 GKDLG
-248 LTPKIHADEIEPYEG
+248 LTPKIHADEIEPYKG

-329 NPGSSPTLSLPFI
+329 NPGSSPTMSLPFI

-356 VLTATTV
+356 VLTATTI
-363 NAAYAINRGH
+363 NAAYAVNRGE
-373 QIGSLEAGKQADV
+373 QIGSLEVDKKADV

-406 NTVIKNGR
+406 NTVIKNGQ
-414 VVVRDG
+414 VVVQNG
-420 IILKNQLVN
+420 ILLKEQ

>member
-1 MTILIKN
+1 VTILIKH
-8 ANEVITLKSAL
+8 ANEVITLKSNA
-19 QGPRTKE
+19 QGPRTRE
-26 QMRDIAVVENGSVLM
+26 QMREIAVIENGSVLI
-41 EGNSI
+41 EEDRI
-46 IAVGPI
+46 IAVG
-52 AQLEADFPDLVKV
+52 AFDQLVVDFPDLVKK
-65 AEVIDASGKIV
+65 ADTIDASGKIV

-91 TREQEFNLRL
+91 TREQEFNMRL
-101 NGATYMEI
+101 NGSTYMDI

-118 TTNRTRETSF
+118 TTKRTRETSF
-128 GDLYEKTMN
+128 EDLYAKSMH
-137 HLDVFLKH
+137 HLNVFLKH

-156 GLDWETEKKQLEVT
+156 GLDWETEKKQLEVA
-170 KELQATHDIDVVST
+170 KKLQATHDVDVVST

-194 YKGREDEFVDLVI
+194 YKGREDEFVDIVV

-215 ELNLAEFNDVFCE
+215 ELKLAEFNDVFCE
-228 KGVFTPEQSRRILEA
+228 KGVFTPAQSQRILEA

-248 LTPKIHADEIEPYEG
+248 LTPKIHADEIEPYKG
-263 AELAAEVGAISAEH
+263 AELAAKVGAISAEH

-282 DEGIQKMAEAG
+282 DEGIQRMAEAG

-316 IDEGVP
+316 IDKGVP

-342 MNLACMH
+342 MNLACMY

-356 VLTATTV
+356 VLTATTI
-363 NAAYAINRGH
+363 NAAYALNRGE
-373 QIGSLEAGKQADV
+373 QIGSLEAQKQADV
-386 IILDVANYKQLQYF
+386 VILDVANYKQLQYF

-414 VVVRDG
+414 IVVRDG
-420 IILKNQLVN
+420 ILSN

>member
-8 ANEVITLKSAL
+8 ANEVITLKNNVR
-19 QGPRTKE
+19 GPRTKE
-26 QMRDIAVVENGSVLM
+26 QMQEIAIVENGSVLI
-41 EGNSI
+41 EEDRI
-46 IAVGPI
+46 VAVG
-52 AQLEADFPDLVKV
+52 ALEQLEVDFPELVNK
-65 AEVIDASGKIV
+65 ATTMDASGKVV

-91 TREQEFNLRL
+91 TREEEFNMRL
-101 NGATYMEI
+101 NGSTYMEI

-118 TTNRTRETSF
+118 TTKRTRETSF
-128 GDLYEKTMN
+128 DDLYEKTRK
-137 HLDVFLKH
+137 HLDIFLKH

-156 GLDWETEKKQLEVT
+156 GLDWETEKKQLEVA
-170 KELQATHDIDVVST
+170 KKLQATHDMDVIST

-194 YKGREDEFVDLVI
+194 YKGREDEFVDVLI
-207 HDMLPKVA
+207 HEMLPKVA
-215 ELNLAEFNDVFCE
+215 ELELAEFNDVFCE
-228 KGVFTPEQSRRILEA
+228 KGVFTPEQSERILEA
-243 GKALG
+243 GKDLG
-248 LTPKIHADEIEPYEG
+248 LTPKIHADEIEPYKG

-329 NPGSSPTLSLPFI
+329 NPGSSPTMSLPFI

-356 VLTATTV
+356 VLTATTI
-363 NAAYAINRGH
+363 NAAYAVNRGE
-373 QIGSLEAGKQADV
+373 QIGSLEVDKKADV

-406 NTVIKNGR
+406 NTVIKNGQ
-414 VVVRDG
+414 VVVQNG
-420 IILKNQLVN
+420 ILLKEQ